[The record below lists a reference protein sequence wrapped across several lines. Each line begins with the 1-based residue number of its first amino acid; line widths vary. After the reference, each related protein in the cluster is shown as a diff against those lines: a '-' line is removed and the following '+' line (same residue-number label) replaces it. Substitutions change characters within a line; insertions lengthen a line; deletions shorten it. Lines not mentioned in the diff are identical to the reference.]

1 MTTTDPSDTAPM
13 APAPS
18 LSLGASLSPAPIVTL
33 GAEELPAPVTRAVKR
48 NWALQ
53 IVPPLV
59 VFLLFLAG
67 WAMYRT
73 YGLDRFKR
81 RIVPLPWHV
90 LRHGFTERGAS
101 RKNPGELITGV
112 KITAQVAITGLL
124 LATVIGVV
132 LAVLMSTRKWVE
144 NSVYPYAVALQT
156 IPIIAIAPIIN
167 IILGSGLGARTFTC
181 VLISIFPI
189 IINTLFGLKSA
200 DAGQHDLFSLHAA
213 GFWTR
218 LLKLQFPAA
227 LPSMFEGFRI
237 SAGLSVIGAIV
248 GEFFFSLGPRG
259 LGILI
264 SIYSSRGGY
273 YDALFAAII
282 LSSALGL
289 AVFIA
294 VTWLRKLVIGKWY
307 QATR

>member
-1 MTTTDPSDTAPM
+1 MTQNESPTESTKVEPGPAAQVDDPATPAAIAAPE
-13 APAPS
+13 
-18 LSLGASLSPAPIVTL
+18 G
-33 GAEELPAPVTRAVKR
+33 LPGTPRAKR
-48 NWALQ
+48 TILRNVL
-53 IVPPLV
+53 PPFAVFIL
-59 VFLLFLAG
+59 FLLG
-67 WAMYRT
+67 WAIYRT

-81 RIVPLPWHV
+81 RIVPLPWTV
-90 LRHGFTERGAS
+90 IRHGFTERGAS

-112 KITAQVAITGLL
+112 KITAQVAVTGLL
-124 LATVIGVV
+124 LATLIGVI

-144 NSVYPYAVALQT
+144 NSIYPYAVALQT

-200 DAGQHDLFSLHAA
+200 DAGQHDLFTLHDA

-218 LLKLQFPAA
+218 LFKLQFPAA

-248 GEFFFSLGPRG
+248 GEFFFSQGPRG
-259 LGILI
+259 LGILV

-273 YDALFAAII
+273 YNELFAAII

-289 AVFIA
+289 AVFIV
-294 VTWLRKLVIGKWY
+294 VTWLRKLVIGNWY
-307 QATR
+307 QSTR